1 MKLILT
7 EGSWLENQGQSF
19 AQGPS
24 SQWAD
29 PGVLERRA
37 GGDLMYREL
46 EQKEQSLQGII
57 PSAVVP

>member
-7 EGSWLENQGQSF
+7 EGTWLENQGQSF

-24 SQWAD
+24 SQWVN
-29 PGVLERRA
+29 PGVLDRRE

-57 PSAVVP
+57 P